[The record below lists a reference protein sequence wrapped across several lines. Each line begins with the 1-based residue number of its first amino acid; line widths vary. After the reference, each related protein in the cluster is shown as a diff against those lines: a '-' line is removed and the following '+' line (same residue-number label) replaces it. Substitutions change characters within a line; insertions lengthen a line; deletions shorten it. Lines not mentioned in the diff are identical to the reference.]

1 MLKTLYGKLALGLT
15 ILMLATGGFYIALTN
30 FAMRHYLQDIHL
42 QLNHDLARNLVA
54 DHNLVAEGKLN
65 EAALKETFHKYMV
78 INPSIEIYLLDLQ
91 GNILSYS
98 ADPGKVK
105 RKHVSLAPIR
115 TFLDMKH
122 PDLIL
127 GDDPRSHDKQK
138 VFSVT
143 PVPSDENPQG
153 YLYVVLRGEQFDSA
167 EQTVHDSYLWKVGGW
182 TLTASLGIGLMAGL
196 IAFYLLTHRLRRLS
210 RIMNG
215 FALEH
220 ELSAELGMEPAA
232 DEIEQLTRAFTHM
245 ARRID
250 EQLDSLKAKDSQ
262 RRRFIAQIS
271 HDLRTPLSSLLGYL
285 ESLQIKEETLAPD
298 QRRVFLDIAMRQ
310 GRSLQRLID
319 ALFELSSLEAQEREP
334 DKEPFYLAEL
344 VHDTAQKKRL
354 KAERRR
360 IELQVHAA
368 PDLPF
373 ALGDVGLTERALD
386 NLLENAFSH
395 TDGGGHVHISVEKD
409 GDRLAVA
416 VCDDGCGIPEEVREH
431 IFDPLFRLYEDS
443 EGENHA
449 GLGLAIAK
457 RCIELQ
463 AGDIRLESGSK
474 SGTCFIFRLPVA
486 SEYGA

>member
-1 MLKTLYGKLALGLT
+1 MLRTLYGKLAFGLI
-15 ILMLATGGFYIALTN
+15 ILMVATGAFYIALTN
-30 FAMRHYLQDIHL
+30 FVMRHYLQDIHL

-54 DHNLVAEGKLN
+54 DRNLVAEGKLN

-105 RKHVSLAPIR
+105 RKHVSIAPIR
-115 TFLDMKH
+115 AFLDMKH
-122 PDLIL
+122 PGLIL

-138 VFSVT
+138 AFSVT
-143 PVPSDENPQG
+143 PVPSSANPQG

-167 EQTVHDSYLWKVGGW
+167 EQSVHDSYLWKVSGW
-182 TLTASLGIGLMAGL
+182 TLAASLGFGLIAGL
-196 IAFYLLTHRLRRLS
+196 IAFYLLTRRLRRLS
-210 RIMNG
+210 RMMNG
-215 FALEH
+215 FALAH
-220 ELSAELGMEPAA
+220 ELPAEPGMEPAA
-232 DEIEQLTRAFTHM
+232 DEIEQLTRAFTRM

-250 EQLDSLKAKDSQ
+250 EQMDSLKTKDNQ
-262 RRRFIAQIS
+262 RRQFVAQIS

-285 ESLQIKEETLAPD
+285 ESLQIREEAIAPD
-298 QRRVFLDIAMRQ
+298 QRRAFLDTAMRQ
-310 GRSLQRLID
+310 GRRLQRLIE
-319 ALFELSSLEAQEREP
+319 ALFELSSLEAQESAPE
-334 DKEPFYLAEL
+334 KEPFSMAEL
-344 VHDTAQKKRL
+344 AHDTAQKHRL
-354 KAERRR
+354 KAERRK
-360 IELQVHAA
+360 IELHVHAA

-373 ALGDVGLTERALD
+373 TLGDVGLTERALD

-395 TDGGGHVHISVEKD
+395 ADGGGHVHISAEMD

-416 VCDDGCGIPEEVREH
+416 VSDDGCGIPEETKAHVFE
-431 IFDPLFRLYEDS
+431 PLFRLYEDT

-463 AGDIRLESGSK
+463 GGDIRIENGANA
-474 SGTCFIFRLPVA
+474 GTCFIFRLPVA
-486 SEYGA
+486 